1 MHELTFDSGAA
12 IRIEFSRDCP
22 KILFGNTKVTKNKAV
37 RENLII
43 NIFYTS

>member
-12 IRIEFSRDCP
+12 ISIESSNNCP

-43 NIFYTS
+43 DIFYTS